1 MRAEHRREAAGFFG
15 NQIGHENAVDFRV
28 FSFASKLLQAELQKR
43 IEIAE
48 EDYGYLGL
56 ATNGPHDLQDFCQ
69 TKSMTQGA
77 LRGSLNHWPVSH
89 RIAERHAEL
98 DDACTSARQFENQ
111 VKGSREIRVAGGD
124 ERNETLATFA
134 FELFELCRDSTQA
147 DLPLTE
153 EYKYEPKTIW
163 CS

>member
-1 MRAEHRREAAGFFG
+1 MRAQHRREATGFFG

-28 FSFASKLLQAELQKR
+28 FSFASKLLEAELQKR

-48 EDYGYLGL
+48 EDYGDLGL
-56 ATNGPHDLQDFCQ
+56 AANGPHNLQDFCQ

-77 LRGSLNHWPVSH
+77 LRGSLNHRPVSD

-98 DDACTSARQFENQ
+98 DYAGTSACRFKNQ
-111 VKGSREIRVAGGD
+111 VTRCGEIRVAGGD

-134 FELFELCRDSTQA
+134 FELFE
-147 DLPLTE
+147 
-153 EYKYEPKTIW
+153 
-163 CS
+163 